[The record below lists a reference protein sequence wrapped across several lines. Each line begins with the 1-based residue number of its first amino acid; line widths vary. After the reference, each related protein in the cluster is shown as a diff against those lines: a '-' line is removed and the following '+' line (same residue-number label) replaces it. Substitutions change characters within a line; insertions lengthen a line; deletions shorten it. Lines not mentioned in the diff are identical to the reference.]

1 MSFYRRGVNMHP
13 CHLCGKLFSRL
24 YNLKR
29 HINETHKASPDVPTT
44 RGCITSSA
52 LPPYSGVAPP
62 PLSHGGDTPI
72 PPQHDGVTYHHSGV
86 TPPHGGVTPP
96 PPLHG
101 GVTPPHGRVTPH
113 GGVTSPPPPPHGG
126 VTPPHGGVTPP
137 PLGRVTPLPL
147 GGVTPPPPPPPH
159 GEVTPP
165 HGGVTPLPRGG
176 VTPPHGGVTPPPPP
190 HGGVTPPPPPHGGVT
205 PPLPHHCGVTP
216 HGAGV
221 TPPPPPHG
229 GVTPPPPPPH
239 DGVNHSMYGVSVTR
253 GPFVFQHPMTMN
265 VCGPTCSGK
274 TTWLKQLLLNADKM
288 IQPRPHNIFWFYKR
302 WQPIYT
308 ELRKKLN
315 NIKFIQ
321 GIPPTLKN
329 AKFFD
334 ERFPTLFIF
343 DDLMRDATRNSD
355 ICELYT
361 EGSHHRNLSVICLL
375 QNIYHHGR
383 ENRTMSL
390 NTQYLVL
397 FKNPRDQLQVMTLS
411 RQMFPHRSY
420 QFMDQFN
427 RATTKPYGYLVIDLK
442 QNTPDYQRIRT
453 DVFINNNESMSTPH
467 SVSDFGWDNIMS
479 DDPSNCDHCGIV
491 FKSNMHLNQHKEQ
504 GCRKRMRYNS
514 DAESDSDSDDGF
526 EFLIEY
532 IQEENQDEFD
542 EIYKHYMEKPDIT
555 QARALEKTKRDMLDI
570 NRKTALKLYKHMLK
584 NHYAICYNATHR
596 LILDKI
602 RELTNRGMSIDH
614 AINKALRRK
623 KDMFD
628 DIIDQID
635 FTEND
640 ESNEESN
647 PDEDE

>member
-1 MSFYRRGVNMHP
+1 MCAAQPVLER
-13 CHLCGKLFSRL
+13 
-24 YNLKR
+24 
-29 HINETHKASPDVPTT
+29 
-44 RGCITSSA
+44 
-52 LPPYSGVAPP
+52 
-62 PLSHGGDTPI
+62 
-72 PPQHDGVTYHHSGV
+72 Q
-86 TPPHGGVTPP
+86 
-96 PPLHG
+96 
-101 GVTPPHGRVTPH
+101 
-113 GGVTSPPPPPHGG
+113 
-126 VTPPHGGVTPP
+126 
-137 PLGRVTPLPL
+137 
-147 GGVTPPPPPPPH
+147 
-159 GEVTPP
+159 
-165 HGGVTPLPRGG
+165 
-176 VTPPHGGVTPPPPP
+176 
-190 HGGVTPPPPPHGGVT
+190 
-205 PPLPHHCGVTP
+205 
-216 HGAGV
+216 
-221 TPPPPPHG
+221 
-229 GVTPPPPPPH
+229 
-239 DGVNHSMYGVSVTR
+239 
-253 GPFVFQHPMTMN
+253 
-265 VCGPTCSGK
+265 
-274 TTWLKQLLLNADKM
+274 QLLLNADKM

-635 FTEND
+635 FTESD
-640 ESNEESN
+640 ESDEESN
-647 PDEDE
+647 PDENE

>member
-44 RGCITSSA
+44 HGCITSA
-52 LPPYSGVAPP
+52 LPPNSGVAPP

-96 PPLHG
+96 PLHG
-101 GVTPPHGRVTPH
+101 GVT
-113 GGVTSPPPPPHGG
+113 
-126 VTPPHGGVTPP
+126 
-137 PLGRVTPLPL
+137 
-147 GGVTPPPPPPPH
+147 PH

-165 HGGVTPLPRGG
+165 HGGVTPPPPLGGVTPPHGGVSPPHGGVTPPLGGVTPLPLGG

-190 HGGVTPPPPPHGGVT
+190 HHGGVT
-205 PPLPHHCGVTP
+205 PPLPHHGGVTP

-253 GPFVFQHPMTMN
+253 APFVFQHPMTMN

-334 ERFPTLFIF
+334 E
-343 DDLMRDATRNSD
+343 
-355 ICELYT
+355 
-361 EGSHHRNLSVICLL
+361 
-375 QNIYHHGR
+375 
-383 ENRTMSL
+383 
-390 NTQYLVL
+390 
-397 FKNPRDQLQVMTLS
+397 
-411 RQMFPHRSY
+411 
-420 QFMDQFN
+420 
-427 RATTKPYGYLVIDLK
+427 
-442 QNTPDYQRIRT
+442 
-453 DVFINNNESMSTPH
+453 
-467 SVSDFGWDNIMS
+467 
-479 DDPSNCDHCGIV
+479 
-491 FKSNMHLNQHKEQ
+491 
-504 GCRKRMRYNS
+504 
-514 DAESDSDSDDGF
+514 
-526 EFLIEY
+526 
-532 IQEENQDEFD
+532 
-542 EIYKHYMEKPDIT
+542 
-555 QARALEKTKRDMLDI
+555 
-570 NRKTALKLYKHMLK
+570 
-584 NHYAICYNATHR
+584 
-596 LILDKI
+596 
-602 RELTNRGMSIDH
+602 
-614 AINKALRRK
+614 
-623 KDMFD
+623 
-628 DIIDQID
+628 
-635 FTEND
+635 
-640 ESNEESN
+640 
-647 PDEDE
+647 

>member
-1 MSFYRRGVNMHP
+1 MHP

-96 PPLHG
+96 PLHG
-101 GVTPPHGRVTPH
+101 GVTPPH
-113 GGVTSPPPPPHGG
+113 GGVTSPPPPP
-126 VTPPHGGVTPP
+126 
-137 PLGRVTPLPL
+137 L
-147 GGVTPPPPPPPH
+147 
-159 GEVTPP
+159 
-165 HGGVTPLPRGG
+165 GGVTPLPPGG
-176 VTPPHGGVTPPPPP
+176 VTPPHGGVTPPPPH
-190 HGGVTPPPPPHGGVT
+190 HGGVTPHGAGVTPPPHGGVT
-205 PPLPHHCGVTP
+205 PPLPHHGGVTPPLPHHGGVTP
-216 HGAGV
+216 HGVGV
-221 TPPPPPHG
+221 TPPPPHG
-229 GVTPPPPPPH
+229 
-239 DGVNHSMYGVSVTR
+239 GVNHSMYGVSVTR

-274 TTWLKQLLLNADKM
+274 TTWLKQLLLNAGKM

-329 AKFFD
+329 AKIFD
-334 ERFPTLFIF
+334 ERIPTLFNF
-343 DDLMRDATRNSD
+343 DDLMRDATKNSD

-427 RATTKPYGYLVIDLK
+427 QATAKPFGYLVIDLK
-442 QNTPDYQRIRT
+442 QNTPDYQRLRT
-453 DVFINNNESMSTPH
+453 DVFIKNNESMSTPH
-467 SVSDFGWDNIMS
+467 LVSDRGSDNIMS
-479 DDPSNCDHCGIV
+479 ENLSNCDHCGIV
-491 FKSNMHLNQHKEQ
+491 FTSDMHLNQHKEQ

-514 DAESDSDSDDGF
+514 DTESESDYDDGF

-542 EIYKHYMEKPDIT
+542 DIYKHYMEKPDIT

-614 AINKALRRK
+614 AINKALIRK

-635 FTEND
+635 FTESD
-640 ESNEESN
+640 ESDEESN
-647 PDEDE
+647 PDENE

>member
-96 PPLHG
+96 PLHG
-101 GVTPPHGRVTPH
+101 GVTPLHGGVTPH
-113 GGVTSPPPPPHGG
+113 GGVTSPPPPPPPHGG

-137 PLGRVTPLPL
+137 PLGGVTPLPL
-147 GGVTPPPPPPPH
+147 
-159 GEVTPP
+159 
-165 HGGVTPLPRGG
+165 GG
-176 VTPPHGGVTPPPPP
+176 VTPPHGGVTPPPP
-190 HGGVTPPPPPHGGVT
+190 HHDGVTPHGGVT
-205 PPLPHHCGVTP
+205 PPLSHHGGVTP

-221 TPPPPPHG
+221 TPPPHG

-288 IQPRPHNIFWFYKR
+288 FQPRPHNIFWFYKR

-397 FKNPRDQLQVMTLS
+397 FQNPRDQLQVMTLS

-491 FKSNMHLNQHKEQ
+491 LESNMHLNQHKEQ

-570 NRKTALKLYKHMLK
+570 NRKTALKFYKHMLK

-614 AINKALRRK
+614 AINKGLRK
-623 KDMFD
+623 KEDMFD

-640 ESNEESN
+640 ESDEESN

>member
-1 MSFYRRGVNMHP
+1 
-13 CHLCGKLFSRL
+13 
-24 YNLKR
+24 
-29 HINETHKASPDVPTT
+29 
-44 RGCITSSA
+44 
-52 LPPYSGVAPP
+52 
-62 PLSHGGDTPI
+62 
-72 PPQHDGVTYHHSGV
+72 
-86 TPPHGGVTPP
+86 
-96 PPLHG
+96 
-101 GVTPPHGRVTPH
+101 
-113 GGVTSPPPPPHGG
+113 
-126 VTPPHGGVTPP
+126 
-137 PLGRVTPLPL
+137 
-147 GGVTPPPPPPPH
+147 
-159 GEVTPP
+159 
-165 HGGVTPLPRGG
+165 
-176 VTPPHGGVTPPPPP
+176 
-190 HGGVTPPPPPHGGVT
+190 
-205 PPLPHHCGVTP
+205 
-216 HGAGV
+216 
-221 TPPPPPHG
+221 
-229 GVTPPPPPPH
+229 
-239 DGVNHSMYGVSVTR
+239 MYGVSVTR

-288 IQPRPHNIFWFYKR
+288 IQPRPHYIFWFYKR

-321 GIPPTLKN
+321 GIPPALKN

-420 QFMDQFN
+420 QFMDQFK

-442 QNTPDYQRIRT
+442 QNTPDYQRLRT
-453 DVFINNNESMSTPH
+453 DVFIKNNESISTPH
-467 SVSDFGWDNIMS
+467 LVSDRGSDNIMS
-479 DDPSNCDHCGIV
+479 ENLSNCDHCGIV
-491 FKSNMHLNQHKEQ
+491 FTSDMHLNQHKEQ
-504 GCRKRMRYNS
+504 GCRKRMRYHS
-514 DAESDSDSDDGF
+514 DTESESDSDDGF

-555 QARALEKTKRDMLDI
+555 
-570 NRKTALKLYKHMLK
+570 
-584 NHYAICYNATHR
+584 
-596 LILDKI
+596 
-602 RELTNRGMSIDH
+602 
-614 AINKALRRK
+614 
-623 KDMFD
+623 
-628 DIIDQID
+628 
-635 FTEND
+635 
-640 ESNEESN
+640 
-647 PDEDE
+647 

>member
-1 MSFYRRGVNMHP
+1 MHMVEKILNNTTP
-13 CHLCGKLFSRL
+13 YGKIR
-24 YNLKR
+24 
-29 HINETHKASPDVPTT
+29 ASHE
-44 RGCITSSA
+44 GSLHSS
-52 LPPYSGVAPP
+52 
-62 PLSHGGDTPI
+62 T
-72 PPQHDGVTYHHSGV
+72 
-86 TPPHGGVTPP
+86 
-96 PPLHG
+96 
-101 GVTPPHGRVTPH
+101 
-113 GGVTSPPPPPHGG
+113 
-126 VTPPHGGVTPP
+126 
-137 PLGRVTPLPL
+137 
-147 GGVTPPPPPPPH
+147 
-159 GEVTPP
+159 
-165 HGGVTPLPRGG
+165 
-176 VTPPHGGVTPPPPP
+176 
-190 HGGVTPPPPPHGGVT
+190 
-205 PPLPHHCGVTP
+205 
-216 HGAGV
+216 
-221 TPPPPPHG
+221 
-229 GVTPPPPPPH
+229 
-239 DGVNHSMYGVSVTR
+239 
-253 GPFVFQHPMTMN
+253 
-265 VCGPTCSGK
+265 
-274 TTWLKQLLLNADKM
+274 LNADKM

-361 EGSHHRNLSVICLL
+361 ERSHHRNLSVICLL

-397 FKNPRDQLQVMTLS
+397 FKNQVMTLS

-420 QFMDQFN
+420 QFMDQFK

-453 DVFINNNESMSTPH
+453 DVFMNNNESMSTPH

-514 DAESDSDSDDGF
+514 DAETDSDSDDGF

-584 NHYAICYNATHR
+584 NYYAICYNATHR

-614 AINKALRRK
+614 AINKALRKK

-640 ESNEESN
+640 ESDEESN

>member
-1 MSFYRRGVNMHP
+1 MSFYRGGVNMHP

-96 PPLHG
+96 PLH
-101 GVTPPHGRVTPH
+101 
-113 GGVTSPPPPPHGG
+113 
-126 VTPPHGGVTPP
+126 
-137 PLGRVTPLPL
+137 
-147 GGVTPPPPPPPH
+147 
-159 GEVTPP
+159 
-165 HGGVTPLPRGG
+165 GG

-190 HGGVTPPPPPHGGVT
+190 PHGGVTPLPLGGVTPPHGGVTPPPPPYGGVT
-205 PPLPHHCGVTP
+205 PPLPHHGGVTP
-216 HGAGV
+216 HGTGV
-221 TPPPPPHG
+221 TPPPPHG

-321 GIPPTLKN
+321 GIPPSLKN
-329 AKFFD
+329 AKCFD

-453 DVFINNNESMSTPH
+453 DVFINNNESISTPH
-467 SVSDFGWDNIMS
+467 LVSDRGSDNIMS
-479 DDPSNCDHCGIV
+479 ENLSNCDHCGIV
-491 FKSNMHLNQHKEQ
+491 FTSDMHLNQHKEQ
-504 GCRKRMRYNS
+504 GCRKRMRYHS
-514 DAESDSDSDDGF
+514 DTESESDSDDGF

-542 EIYKHYMEKPDIT
+542 DIYKHYMEKTDIT
-555 QARALEKTKRDMLDI
+555 QARALE
-570 NRKTALKLYKHMLK
+570 
-584 NHYAICYNATHR
+584 
-596 LILDKI
+596 
-602 RELTNRGMSIDH
+602 
-614 AINKALRRK
+614 
-623 KDMFD
+623 
-628 DIIDQID
+628 
-635 FTEND
+635 
-640 ESNEESN
+640 
-647 PDEDE
+647 